1 MSENTIYLVTGSFDN
16 ELEIFQLKPDKQS
29 DRFLELV
36 TFMSH
41 GKLKNISSQECMYI
55 LCIYGSRYLNEKVYA
70 CIYLYVCIISKELTY
85 NSLITHYWKP
95 VCPCYPDEC
104 GKLPLDLLQLL
115 ENQAAVLHPDV
126 RLTCIY
132 VLCICTV
139 YMYVCSRVQVCVLI
153 RLCNASMN
161 VD

>member
-1 MSENTIYLVTGSFDN
+1 MKRCMHVY
-16 ELEIFQLKPDKQS
+16 IF
-29 DRFLELV
+29 
-36 TFMSH
+36 
-41 GKLKNISSQECMYI
+41 
-55 LCIYGSRYLNEKVYA
+55 
-70 CIYLYVCIISKELTY
+70 YVCIISMELTY

-139 YMYVCSRVQVCVLI
+139 YMYVCSRVQV
-153 RLCNASMN
+153 
-161 VD
+161 